1 MLEAAMPLSPRLPE
15 GSTAPPIGGIAALPD
30 EAASLRP
37 VIRAAIACVL
47 GERFDHPDVEDCTH
61 EALARAIEG
70 RERLRE
76 GEPLRPWVLGIAR
89 HVALDA
95 LRRRRRVRR
104 LEGAPDQ
111 GEDDGGAPLDR
122 IEDPGPS
129 PEERAASVER
139 ARRLEGAL
147 QRLAGPQRE
156 ALLAFHVEGLNYQQI
171 ARRLDIPLGT
181 VATWIAR
188 GRRVLAEALGD

>member
-1 MLEAAMPLSPRLPE
+1 MLQAVMPMPPRLSE
-15 GSTAPPIGGIAALPD
+15 GSTAPPIGGIAALPA
-30 EAASLRP
+30 EVASLRP
-37 VIRAAIACVL
+37 VIRAVIACVL
-47 GERFDHPDVEDCTH
+47 GEAFDHPDVEDCTH

-70 RERLRE
+70 QGRLRD
-76 GEPLRPWVLGIAR
+76 GEPVRPWVLGIAR

-104 LEGAPDQ
+104 VEEAP
-111 GEDDGGAPLDR
+111 GHDDDEGGAPLDR

-188 GRRVLAEALGD
+188 GRRSLAEALGD